1 LWRITEKLSGEDKT
15 TKRATNLFYAKID
28 EIIKKRLDAMKNGY
42 TPDPDAG
49 VDLLDLFA
57 QSTTDPYKLGG
68 MVFSFLSAGRELQ
81 ICGLEASS

>member
-1 LWRITEKLSGEDKT
+1 
-15 TKRATNLFYAKID
+15 
-28 EIIKKRLDAMKNGY
+28 MKNGY

-57 QSTTDPYKLGG
+57 QSTTDPYKLSG

-81 ICGLEASS
+81 ISRLETSS

>member
-1 LWRITEKLSGEDKT
+1 MR
-15 TKRATNLFYAKID
+15 
-28 EIIKKRLDAMKNGY
+28 NGY

-68 MVFSFLSAGRELQ
+68 MVFSFLSAGRELLPPTFPKL
-81 ICGLEASS
+81 GNLLMASRT